1 MAGTVP
7 EITARALV
15 IERGLEVKPI
25 YFAKVG
31 GVSIVIKGES
41 TFGMTQL
48 SDSDRGISIKWTS
61 KLMKNVNNKLVNTKI
76 LTPAEVQIFKSA
88 ALQKFGMGTPQRKHV
103 DGTAGNFKWVK
114 MPLVGGLSD
123 ANFIGEGFGAKPV
136 QSKVKKLIAKFTD
149 ETLWPP
155 LGKILAVDIFNGN
168 NDRFHTEDGD
178 WVNFGNVMF
187 LDGGDTSIIGL
198 DTFDPNSDIANLN
211 AANAPGSLQSLRKL
225 TDPVQRNEYARKVT
239 HSVGERL
246 ANFGLGK
253 GIESVTI
260 PLNTPDGM
268 KAWTVT
274 KAEVVTLYEGFSP
287 LVAAGIER
295 GANQLKTYLQNKV
308 RQYRQQNGPPRP
320 LPVLPGTHRVRGGL
334 PLVRPNVGPAR
345 PGGIPQGIWDRMV
358 FLGWAV

>member
-7 EITARALV
+7 EITARTLT
-15 IERGLEVKPI
+15 IERGLDVKPI
-25 YFAKVG
+25 FFAKVG

-41 TFGMTQL
+41 TFGMTQI
-48 SDSDRGISIKWTS
+48 SESDRGISIKWTS
-61 KLMKNVNNKLVNTKI
+61 KLMKNVNNNLVNTKI
-76 LTPAEVQIFKSA
+76 LTPAEVQIFKAA
-88 ALQKFGMGTPQRKHV
+88 ALQKFGMGTPQRKYV

-114 MPLVGGLSD
+114 MPMVAGLSD

-168 NDRFHTEDGD
+168 NDRFHTVDGD

-187 LDGGDTSIIGL
+187 LEDGATSIIGL

-211 AANAPGSLQSLRKL
+211 IPNAPGDLQSLRKL
-225 TDPVQRNEYARKVT
+225 IDSAARSEYARKVV

-246 ANFGLGK
+246 ANLGLGT
-253 GIESVTI
+253 GVQSITI
-260 PLNTPDGM
+260 PVNTPEGI
-268 KAWTVT
+268 KAWTLT
-274 KAEVVTLYEGFSP
+274 KSEVEHLYEGFAP
-287 LVAAGIER
+287 LVAAGIQK
-295 GANQLKTYLQNKV
+295 GADQLKTYLQNKV
-308 RQYRQQNGPPRP
+308 RQYRQERGAPRP

-334 PLVRPNVGPAR
+334 PLVQPNRGPVKPA
-345 PGGIPQGIWDRMV
+345 GIPQGVWDRIV